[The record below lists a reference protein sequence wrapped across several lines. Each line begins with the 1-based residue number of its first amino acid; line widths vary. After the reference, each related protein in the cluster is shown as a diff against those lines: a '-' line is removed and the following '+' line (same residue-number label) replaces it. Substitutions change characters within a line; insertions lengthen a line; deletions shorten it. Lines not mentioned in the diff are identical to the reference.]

1 MKRILL
7 LALLVAAV
15 PLSSYAWGHQGHR
28 TVAAIAYNQL
38 SPPERESI
46 KAILQHHPFYEEYWR
61 PAYKTHHPQGMT
73 FEEFAFIRA
82 AGWPDDVRGDDFKDD
97 YHNGTWHYVNFPTT
111 PPNFLD
117 TDDPI
122 GTGVLLDQIDACRK
136 SVKSHTSKAKREHRA
151 IMLSWLLHLV
161 GDLHQPLHTVA
172 LVNDTYPNGDHGGN
186 FFFVRRSSKA
196 KGQKLHGFWDNIVG
210 SSQEMG
216 DARDLAN
223 DLVDEFP
230 KTNQM
235 VQGDFNDWAND
246 SAQLGLRSGYQ
257 FNGVSIPG
265 GKSIKFA
272 KTLPFGYASAARSI
286 AREQVALAGYR
297 LAKMIKDILP

>member
-7 LALLVAAV
+7 LALLVTATA
-15 PLSSYAWGHQGHR
+15 SNSYPWGHQGHR

-38 SPPERESI
+38 TEDERNQI
-46 KAILQHHPFYEEYWR
+46 TAILQYHPFYEEHWR
-61 PAYKTHHPQGMT
+61 PAYKTRHPQGMT

-82 AGWPDDVRGDDFKDD
+82 AGWPDDVRSEEFKDD
-97 YHNGTWHYVNFPTT
+97 YHNGTWHYVNFPVT
-111 PPNFLD
+111 PPNAPN
-117 TDDPI
+117 TEEPI
-122 GTGVLLDQIDACRK
+122 GTGLLLDQIDACRK
-136 SVKSHTSKAKREHRA
+136 SVKNHTSKSKREHRA

-172 LVNDTYPNGDHGGN
+172 LVNATYPDGDHGGN
-186 FFFVRRSSKA
+186 FFFVRRSSTA
-196 KGQKLHGFWDNIVG
+196 KGEKLHGFWDNIVG
-210 SSQEMG
+210 SSMEIG
-216 DARDLAN
+216 DAAKLA
-223 DLVDEFP
+223 DELVGMFA

-235 VQGDFNDWAND
+235 VQGDFNDWANE

-257 FNGVSIPG
+257 FKGVSIPG

-272 KTLPFGYASAARSI
+272 KTLPFGYVSAAREI